1 MISGVS
7 DRNSFLFQEILYQP
21 SKAKQ
26 LTLIALSVLIGL
38 GMVLSSCLG
47 APWLFSVGFFTAALI
62 PLFFVWKIRNPER
75 IE

>member
-1 MISGVS
+1 MIIGLG
-7 DRNSFLFQEILYQP
+7 DRNSFLFQEVPYKP

-26 LTLIALSVLIGL
+26 LTFIALSVLMGL
-38 GMVLSSCLG
+38 GMVLSCCLG

-62 PLFFVWKIRNPER
+62 PLFTVWKIRNPER